1 MDENREEI
9 LAKRAKLKNEYG
21 QLFDSVAEILFR
33 DDPAEIN
40 FGFNQDEN
48 EPEAETILPRL
59 KNCHSSEDV
68 LNVVREELQKWFDQE
83 TTLKENNR
91 IIAEEIWTLWQNR
104 KLV

>member
-1 MDENREEI
+1 
-9 LAKRAKLKNEYG
+9 
-21 QLFDSVAEILFR
+21 
-33 DDPAEIN
+33 
-40 FGFNQDEN
+40 
-48 EPEAETILPRL
+48 L
-59 KNCHSSEDV
+59 KNCHSSEVV